1 MSSFHPDQWQVVSP
15 YLDEALT
22 LSEDERARWLERMRA
37 ENPSLADKL
46 QELLSEHR
54 LAEGNGFLEKR
65 PDFPTL
71 KTDLAGQIVGS
82 YRLIS
87 LIGLGGMG
95 TVWLAERSDGRF
107 DRKAAVKFL
116 SAALIGHG
124 GEERFKREGAIL
136 GRFSHP
142 HIADLLDA
150 GVASNGQPYIVL
162 EYVEGQPIDRYC
174 DEHNLD
180 VRSRVSLFLDVV
192 GAVAHAH
199 ANLIVHRD
207 IKPTNVLVSNDG
219 QVKLL
224 DFGIAKLLEAEGQ
237 DAATLLTQTGDSPL
251 TPEYAAPEQVAGA
264 PITTAT
270 DVYGLGVLLYQL
282 LSGKHPAGTAL
293 RSPAALVKA
302 IVDTEPL
309 PPSDIVHPSTPDAE
323 ATTAIAATRASTPER
338 LYRLLRG
345 DLDTIVGKAL
355 KKNPEER
362 YASASTMADDLRRY
376 LKHEPISA
384 RPDTLAY
391 RAVKFLRRNR
401 FVVALGTLAF
411 LATAAGLIGA
421 VLQARINRQ
430 ERDAAVRERDRANR
444 IADFM
449 VKMFKVSNPSE
460 ARGSSITAREILDKA
475 SKETESG
482 LSKDP
487 EMQAQMMNVM
497 GDVYFN
503 LGLLSESH
511 KLLERTL
518 AVQQR
523 VLGSE
528 NPDTLRTASLL
539 GMVLRKE
546 GHSEE
551 AEKLDRETL
560 AIQNRVLGPE
570 NQDTLAT
577 MSGLANALMWEG
589 KTTEAEKLDRELVE
603 IRRRVLG
610 PDDPETARSIDNLA
624 FCLSLEG
631 EQGKVDDFPES
642 EKLSREAL
650 AIKQRILGPEHPDTI
665 TSMADLAATLSLERK
680 LPEAEKL
687 TREALEMRRR
697 ILGPEHTDTLD
708 TMTYLSNVLGEEG
721 RYAEAEKV
729 EAEAR
734 AIQRRVLGPDHPATA
749 VSTFNL
755 GCLEALQGHRERALS
770 FLREAIDHGLRPT
783 QAVAAVQD
791 DDLKS
796 LRGDPRYEA
805 LVAEV
810 KKRAAQTQQKQ

>member
-1 MSSFHPDQWQVVSP
+1 MSSLHPDQWQVLSP

-22 LSEDERARWLERMRA
+22 LSEEERARWLESMRA
-37 ENPSLADKL
+37 KNPSLADKV
-46 QELLSEHR
+46 QELLNEHR
-54 LAEGNGFLEKR
+54 LAEGKGFLENR
-65 PDFPTL
+65 SNFPAL
-71 KTDLAGQIVGS
+71 SKGLACQVVGS

-87 LIGLGGMG
+87 LVGVGGMG
-95 TVWLAERSDGRF
+95 AVWLAERCDGRF
-107 DRKAAVKFL
+107 ERKAAVKFL
-116 SAALIGHG
+116 NVALLGHG
-124 GEERFKREGAIL
+124 GEERFKRESAIL

-142 HIADLLDA
+142 HIAEMLDA
-150 GVASNGQPYIVL
+150 GVASNGQPYIIL

-174 DEHNLD
+174 DEQNLD
-180 VRSRVSLFLDVV
+180 IRSRVSLFLDVV

-237 DAATLLTQTGDSPL
+237 EAATLLTQTGDSPL
-251 TPEYAAPEQVAGA
+251 TPEYAAPEQVTGA

-293 RSPAALVKA
+293 RTPAALVKA

-309 PPSDIVHPSTPDAE
+309 LPSDIVRPFTPDAE
-323 ATTAIAATRASTPER
+323 AVTAIAATRASTPER
-338 LYRLLRG
+338 LSRLLRG

-362 YASASTMADDLRRY
+362 YASASAMADDLRRY
-376 LKHEPISA
+376 LRHEPISA
-384 RPDTLAY
+384 RPDTFAY
-391 RAVKFLRRNR
+391 RAAKFVRRNR
-401 FVVALGTLAF
+401 VVMGLAVLAF

-430 ERDAAVRERDRANR
+430 ERDVAVRERDRANR

-475 SKETESG
+475 SKEVESG

-511 KLLERTL
+511 SLLERTL

-523 VLGSE
+523 VLGPE

-546 GHSEE
+546 GHPEE
-551 AEKLDRETL
+551 TEKLDRETL
-560 AIQNRVLGPE
+560 AIQTRVLGPE
-570 NQDTLAT
+570 NRDTLAT

-589 KTTEAEKLDRELVE
+589 KTAEAEKLDRELVE
-603 IRRRVLG
+603 TRRKVLG
-610 PDDPETARSIDNLA
+610 PEDPETVRSIDNLA

-631 EQGKVDDFPES
+631 EQGKRDDLPES
-642 EKLSREAL
+642 EELSREAL
-650 AIKQRILGPEHPDTI
+650 ALKQRILGPEHPDTI

-687 TREALEMRRR
+687 TREALAMRRR

-708 TMTYLSNVLGEEG
+708 TMTYLANVLEQEG
-721 RYAEAEKV
+721 HYAEAEKL
-729 EAEAR
+729 EAETR
-734 AIQRRVLGPDHPATA
+734 LIQQRVLGPDHPATA

-755 GCLEALQGHRERALS
+755 ACLEALQGHRERALS
-770 FLREAIDHGLRPT
+770 FLREAIDHGLRPM
-783 QAVAAVQD
+783 QALAAIEAD
-791 DDLKS
+791 ELKS

-810 KKRAAQTQQKQ
+810 KKRAASVQQKQ

>member
-1 MSSFHPDQWQVVSP
+1 MSSLHPDQWQVLSP

-22 LSEDERARWLERMRA
+22 LSEEERARWLESMRA
-37 ENPSLADKL
+37 KNPSLADKV
-46 QELLSEHR
+46 QELLNEHR
-54 LAEGNGFLEKR
+54 LAEGKGFLENR
-65 PDFPTL
+65 SNFPAL
-71 KTDLAGQIVGS
+71 SKGLACQVVGS

-87 LIGLGGMG
+87 LVGVGGMG
-95 TVWLAERSDGRF
+95 AVWLAERCDGRF
-107 DRKAAVKFL
+107 ERKAAVKFL
-116 SAALIGHG
+116 NVALLGHG
-124 GEERFKREGAIL
+124 GEERFKRESAIL

-142 HIADLLDA
+142 HIAEMLDA
-150 GVASNGQPYIVL
+150 GVASNGQPYIIL

-174 DEHNLD
+174 DEQNLD
-180 VRSRVSLFLDVV
+180 IRSRVSLFLDVV

-237 DAATLLTQTGDSPL
+237 EAATLLTQTGDSPL
-251 TPEYAAPEQVAGA
+251 TPEYAAPEQVTGA

-293 RSPAALVKA
+293 RTPAALVKA

-309 PPSDIVHPSTPDAE
+309 LPSDIVRPFTPDAE
-323 ATTAIAATRASTPER
+323 AVTAIAATRASTPER
-338 LYRLLRG
+338 LSRLLRG

-362 YASASTMADDLRRY
+362 YASASAMADDLRRY
-376 LKHEPISA
+376 LRHEPISA
-384 RPDTLAY
+384 RPDTFAY
-391 RAVKFLRRNR
+391 RAAKFVRRNR
-401 FVVALGTLAF
+401 VVMGLAVLAF

-430 ERDAAVRERDRANR
+430 ERDVAVRERDRANR

-475 SKETESG
+475 SKEVESG

-511 KLLERTL
+511 SLLERTL

-523 VLGSE
+523 VLGPE

-546 GHSEE
+546 GHPEE
-551 AEKLDRETL
+551 TEKLDRETL
-560 AIQNRVLGPE
+560 AIQTRVLGPE
-570 NQDTLAT
+570 NRDTLAT

-589 KTTEAEKLDRELVE
+589 KTAEAEKLDRELLE
-603 IRRRVLG
+603 TRRKVLG
-610 PDDPETARSIDNLA
+610 PEDPATVKSLDDLA

-631 EQGKVDDFPES
+631 EQGKRDDLPES
-642 EKLSREAL
+642 EELSREAL
-650 AIKQRILGPEHPDTI
+650 ALKQRILGPEHPDTI

-687 TREALEMRRR
+687 TREALAMRRR

-708 TMTYLSNVLGEEG
+708 TMTYLANVLEQEG
-721 RYAEAEKV
+721 HYAEAEKL
-729 EAEAR
+729 EAETR
-734 AIQRRVLGPDHPATA
+734 LIQQRVLGPDHPATA

-755 GCLEALQGHRERALS
+755 ACLEALQGHRERALS
-770 FLREAIDHGLRPT
+770 FLREAIDHGLRPM
-783 QAVAAVQD
+783 QALAAIEAD
-791 DDLKS
+791 ELKS

-810 KKRAAQTQQKQ
+810 KKRAASVQQKQ